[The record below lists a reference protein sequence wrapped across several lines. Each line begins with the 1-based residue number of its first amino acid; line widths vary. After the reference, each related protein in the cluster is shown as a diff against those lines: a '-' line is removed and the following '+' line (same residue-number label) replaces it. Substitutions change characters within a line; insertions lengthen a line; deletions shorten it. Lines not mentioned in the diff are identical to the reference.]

1 MIENVVA
8 VLAFKAAY
16 KLELK
21 CHDNERKIIALYAE
35 MKDMMGVLLLC
46 VILFVHRTLLTSC
59 SLNDAPAELDE
70 LIGPDGR
77 NIAER
82 LTPLIERTA
91 DDIKLCSTVC
101 DTYAKKRLLAKVFQA
116 PLWDNKLLSYVALFT
131 KRRQDFEFELS
142 ISTSRGVNKANAKLL
157 TIDDQTKALDEK
169 FSCLYSFLNHVLN
182 LNIG

>member
-1 MIENVVA
+1 MIKNAVA

-21 CHDNERKIIALYAE
+21 CHDNEKKIIALYAE

-46 VILFVHRTLLTSC
+46 VILFVHRTLLTSR
-59 SLNDAPAELDE
+59 SLNDVPAGHDE
-70 LIGPDGR
+70 LSGPDGR
-77 NIAER
+77 NITER
-82 LTPLIERTA
+82 LTPLVERTA

-131 KRRQDFEFELS
+131 KRRQDIEFELS
-142 ISTSRGVNKANAKLL
+142 IHTNRGVDKANAKLL
-157 TIDDQTKALDEK
+157 TIEDQTKALDEK
-169 FSCLYSFLNHVLN
+169 SRTYVSFLT
-182 LNIG
+182 IYST